1 MVEGLTLPR
10 SAPELVRP
18 DKLEVRVAASGF
30 WPRATFGMVSDRLRY
45 MQPKYSLVHDQK
57 RPHLLLFGP
66 YVGSRWLRTMPD
78 PPDRTVPAV
87 FLTGENVEPDM
98 SRCDYAVTFSRTT
111 SDPRHLRCPNWV
123 TKLFAEGAHRRDLL
137 VASRRADPGRPDFC
151 ALIARN
157 HVSNRLAMASALSKV
172 GVVDAPSAVIGNRP
186 PIGPR
191 WSDKIEFLR
200 RYRFAI
206 AFENTSHPGYT
217 TEKLPDALY
226 AGTVPLY
233 WGDPDVAAD
242 FNTRRFLNLASYSS
256 MEELADNVAR
266 LEGDPRAWRAMQ
278 EQPAFNGDALPAC
291 AQEDRLFAFWDG
303 IFRDAISG
311 AS

>member
-45 MQPKYSLVHDQK
+45 
-57 RPHLLLFGP
+57 
-66 YVGSRWLRTMPD
+66 
-78 PPDRTVPAV
+78 
-87 FLTGENVEPDM
+87 
-98 SRCDYAVTFSRTT
+98 
-111 SDPRHLRCPNWV
+111 
-123 TKLFAEGAHRRDLL
+123 
-137 VASRRADPGRPDFC
+137 
-151 ALIARN
+151 
-157 HVSNRLAMASALSKV
+157 
-172 GVVDAPSAVIGNRP
+172 
-186 PIGPR
+186 
-191 WSDKIEFLR
+191 
-200 RYRFAI
+200 
-206 AFENTSHPGYT
+206 
-217 TEKLPDALY
+217 
-226 AGTVPLY
+226 
-233 WGDPDVAAD
+233 
-242 FNTRRFLNLASYSS
+242 LASYSS